1 MIEEKKQ
8 LTTSKYIRKTHC
20 FNCKED
26 INSQQNDTCES
37 CKGIVCGCGSCFC
50 EWEEPSFLYQ

>member
-1 MIEEKKQ
+1 MLIDE
-8 LTTSKYIRKTHC
+8 IR
-20 FNCKED
+20 NLNLGSAIQSSLNQN